1 MKIGVDIRTL
11 SFDQRSGVGNYVFHT
26 LQDILD
32 QDKINTYYFFSS
44 GLKKFILPVS
54 LKQDNVVHIHIAW
67 PNKVLNLFFLFN
79 ILKDFTRFSPV
90 VLDAFWL
97 PNLNFF
103 RINDKTPL
111 ILTVHDLSFLHSRQ
125 FYSLKMKWWHSLV
138 NIKKLIKR
146 ADQVVAVSLNTQRD
160 IMRFFTVREEKLKIV
175 YPSLHVHA
183 MTRERALDLT
193 KDLSLKKDFFLF
205 LGTIEPRKNI
215 QSIIKAF
222 DAYHLEY
229 PETDL
234 LLVGNKGWLYNPLF
248 RLLKK
253 RDYIK
258 YIGFIAGAKRDAL
271 YFLSQAL
278 IWPSFYEGFGF
289 PPLEATVQAK
299 PVIVSYKTSLP
310 EIMKEQALYVDPYNP
325 AEIYQLLKQLTNDQ
339 NLRQYIIDKA
349 KKFVI
354 PDKFKQTQTI
364 LNIFK
369 NAHRF
374 RS

>member
-26 LQDILD
+26 LQDILA
-32 QDKINTYYFFSS
+32 QDKINTYYLFSA
-44 GLKKFILPVS
+44 GFKKLSLPES
-54 LKQDNVVHIHIAW
+54 LKQKNVVHLHIAW
-67 PNKVLNLFFLFN
+67 PNKLLNLALLFN
-79 ILKDFTRFSPV
+79 WLTDFTRFSPV
-90 VLDAFWL
+90 ALDVFWL

-103 RINDKTPL
+103 RINDSTPL
-111 ILTVHDLSFLHSRQ
+111 ILTVHDLSFLHSRH
-125 FYSLKMKWWHSLV
+125 FYSLKMKWWHILV
-138 NIKKLIKR
+138 NIKQLIKR
-146 ADQVVAVSLNTQRD
+146 ADQIIAVSLNTKRD
-160 IMRFFTVREEKLKIV
+160 IMRFFTVREEKLGVV
-175 YPSLHVHA
+175 YPSLHFHH
-183 MTRERALDLT
+183 MTLDLARDLT
-193 KDLSLKKDFFLF
+193 KDLHLNKKFFLF
-205 LGTIEPRKNI
+205 LGTVEPRKNI
-215 QSIIKAF
+215 KSIIKAF
-222 DAYHLEY
+222 DMYHQDY
-229 PETDL
+229 PDMDL

-258 YIGFIAGAKRDAL
+258 YLGFMAGKKRDAL
-271 YFLSQAL
+271 YFLSEAL

-325 AEIYQLLKQLTNDQ
+325 AEIYQLLKQLTIDK
-339 NLRQYIIDKA
+339 NLEQYIINKT
-349 KKFVI
+349 KTFVI
-354 PDKFKQTQTI
+354 PNKVKQTQTI
-364 LNIFK
+364 INIFK